1 MVMQVAHVVAQ
12 RERDVQVM
20 KTIRSAVLVLTTLLS
35 AVAIGCSSEPEVVVV
50 EKEVIREVPVEVEV
64 EKIVEV
70 EVVKEVPVEVEKI
83 VEVEKEVPVPAAA
96 STPVARATA
105 TPALRATATPVSTAT
120 PALRATATPVSTAT
134 PAPTDVLLL
143 AGHREKGNRY
153 NDNVWQYSHLPA
165 LGFSEGIPITVTRY
179 STPSVS
185 EYGGVVA
192 ARIPEGS
199 GMSEIHSYVYSGGNA
214 AVFVDTC
221 DTDDAERLQADFRVT
236 CAKMPSRDYR
246 IQGSGEQFA
255 PFWGGLTISLFDS
268 IVRVQLL
275 PGQSEF
281 TCIEAWDEESGTFCS
296 ALYGSVGKGNV
307 IFMISGLD
315 PGCTYPRKCP
325 NNILSD
331 EYINHYDN
339 KEAASR
345 LLHWLVQ
352 TDTESRSQSSQLETK
367 FEAASV
373 LARFSTTSAVE
384 GEERANA
391 VGEIIAQYGSGS
403 PDGSRVLDLLHTIA
417 PELSIDERRRA
428 AADLERISAGDEWGE
443 GETAE
448 GVFYLAALITGDEPN
463 PGERIEAA
471 HEMVALYEAGEL
483 DADRGLELMNTIA
496 PDLSINERRQA
507 AAALAKL
514 SADDDWDH
522 ADRMTAASE
531 VFRLVTGVPLDAGA
545 RLGAAVDLA
554 GVGARIFDTED
565 SFDDRE
571 IESATKIIKQS
582 LTGQLTTESLQRILG
597 SGN

>member
-96 STPVARATA
+96 STPVARA
-105 TPALRATATPVSTAT
+105 TAT

-236 CAKMPSRDYR
+236 CAKMPSREYR

-255 PFWGGLTISLFDS
+255 PFWDGLTISLFDS
-268 IVRVQLL
+268 IGIVQLL
-275 PGQSEF
+275 PGQSGF
-281 TCIEAWDEESGTFCS
+281 TCIEAWDEESGTFCT
-296 ALYGSVGKGNV
+296 ALYGRVGKGRV
-307 IFMISGLD
+307 IFMISPLA
-315 PGCTYPRKCP
+315 PGCTYPRHCP
-325 NNILSD
+325 ENILSD
-331 EYINHYDN
+331 EYINHYDH
-339 KEAASR
+339 KEAASS
-345 LLHWLVQ
+345 LLHWLVG
-352 TDTESRSQSSQLETK
+352 TDTESRTQSSQLDYR
-367 FEAASV
+367 V
-373 LARFSTTSAVE
+373 LVGRIAFDSMRDGNPEIYVM
-384 GEERANA
+384 NA
-391 VGEIIAQYGSGS
+391 DGSGVTRLTDNSAGDWRPRWS
-403 PDGSRVLDLLHTIA
+403 PDGQRDRFRSQTEMIQTRTTITVSRTYTL
-417 PELSIDERRRA
+417 
-428 AADLERISAGDEWGE
+428 
-443 GETAE
+443 
-448 GVFYLAALITGDEPN
+448 
-463 PGERIEAA
+463 
-471 HEMVALYEAGEL
+471 
-483 DADRGLELMNTIA
+483 
-496 PDLSINERRQA
+496 
-507 AAALAKL
+507 
-514 SADDDWDH
+514 
-522 ADRMTAASE
+522 
-531 VFRLVTGVPLDAGA
+531 
-545 RLGAAVDLA
+545 
-554 GVGARIFDTED
+554 
-565 SFDDRE
+565 
-571 IESATKIIKQS
+571 
-582 LTGQLTTESLQRILG
+582 
-597 SGN
+597 